1 LRTAEPDEP
10 DFRRSLMYRTS
21 SLGISDSTALRE
33 MESTIRAMTQD
44 FCIAFNTSN
53 YDQAAAL
60 FTAEAVFMPPHQES
74 FQGTKAIE
82 RALREFGSS
91 GYESLRFETTWVDG
105 SGDMAFEIGR
115 YEVNV
120 RKETAILAD
129 RGKYLR
135 GWRRLGAWRI
145 IADCWSSCI
154 RLGDDARLTGVKI
167 A

>member
-1 LRTAEPDEP
+1 
-10 DFRRSLMYRTS
+10 MYRAL
-21 SLGISDSTALRE
+21 SLGVSGSSAFNE

-44 FCIAFNTSN
+44 FCTAFNTGN

-60 FTAEAVFMPPHQES
+60 FTSDACFMPPHEES
-74 FQGTKAIE
+74 FEGTKAIE
-82 RALREFGSS
+82 RALREFGYS
-91 GYESLRFETTWVDG
+91 GYESLRFETTRVDG
-105 SGDMAFEIGR
+105 SGDMAVEIGR
-115 YEVNV
+115 YALTV
-120 RKETAILAD
+120 RKGTAILAD

-154 RLGDDARLTGVKI
+154 RLSDDVRLNAGDKHI